1 MANSSPRYL
10 LVPFSRPRLPS
21 PTWATASHLG
31 DGHPVPVVDPRGCGT
46 LRERVVTGVGEV
58 MAVSISTVAVRKGF
72 CKRRRRQWRWQA
84 PWPWVE
90 KREASYVM
98 RTCIWAA
105 SILQTGRNIL
115 LPSTLSEASR
125 SSGSLTSYQPPW
137 KVWKYPQ
144 IWLGRHC
151 FEVISA
157 VIFFFY
163 KTLESLT
170 TIFCTTIFCT
180 ATLCILPQS
189 VYLQS
194 CDTPQILRQ
203 LPSN

>member
-1 MANSSPRYL
+1 MANSSPWYL
-10 LVPFSRPRLPS
+10 LVPFSLPCLPS
-21 PTWATASHLG
+21 PTWAIASHLG
-31 DGHPVPVVDPRGCGT
+31 NGHPVPVVDPRGRGT

-58 MAVSISTVAVRKGF
+58 MAVSIPTVAVRKGF

-84 PWPWVE
+84 PLTLGG
-90 KREASYVM
+90 KKGSYVM

-105 SILQTGRNIL
+105 SILQTRRNIF

-125 SSGSLTSYQPPW
+125 SNRNLTSYQPPW

-144 IWLGRHC
+144 IWLGRHR

-157 VIFFFY
+157 VIFLFF

-170 TIFCTTIFCT
+170 TLFCTTIFCT

-194 CDTPQILRQ
+194 CDTPKILQQ
-203 LPSN
+203 LSSN